1 MGAGRER
8 AALCVQAA
16 GPARLDKAGIVSRR
30 RIVRGLAIATS
41 VVAIVLAGAILVSAA
56 VDEPSQTARAST
68 SVKARERDVWRLL
81 ADLKAYASW
90 NPTIVKADGTLE
102 EGATLELRFKN
113 GDGNLENREVS
124 VVDVNPIHKLRWQDR
139 LLLPGV
145 RDRELTIR
153 VRSFR
158 LGVTSVTATERYE
171 GLLAP
176 FADKDD
182 AELGL
187 NRMLAALRKRAEG

>member
-1 MGAGRER
+1 M
-8 AALCVQAA
+8 
-16 GPARLDKAGIVSRR
+16 SRR

-41 VVAIVLAGAILVSAA
+41 LVAIVLAGAILVSAA

-68 SVKARERDVWRLL
+68 SVRARERDVWRLL
-81 ADLKAYASW
+81 TDLKAYASW

-158 LGVTSVTATERYE
+158 LGETSVTATERYE

-182 AELGL
+182 AEIGL
-187 NRMLAALRKRAEG
+187 DRMLAALRKRAEG